1 MTECCDSHTKGAM
14 SAIITKNGDLLEP
27 TCEWL
32 ECNMDPSVMSI
43 AAINGPNQIV
53 ISGHMDAIVSFEKI
67 LKSHPNVRTT
77 KRMQQVSHAFH
88 SPLMREA
95 SIAFYGK
102 AASIFAQANLS
113 PKYPIISNV
122 TGRKVPISL
131 FITILYCVII
141 CLDATR

>member
-1 MTECCDSHTKGAM
+1 MTEHCESHTRGAM
-14 SAIITKNGDLLEP
+14 SAIILKNGDLLAS

-32 ECNMDPSVMSI
+32 ESNMDPNTVSI
-43 AAINGPNQIV
+43 AAINGPNQLV
-53 ISGHMDAIVSFEKI
+53 ISGHVDAITNFERI
-67 LKSHPNVRTT
+67 LKSHPNVRTV
-77 KRMQQVSHAFH
+77 KRMHQVSHAFH

-122 TGRKVPISL
+122 TGKEVPTSI
-131 FITILYCVII
+131 FIARLHACVTL
-141 CLDATR
+141 CLDAT